1 MKRNGLEQTRKP
13 FQVCKCVQKCVNYS
27 MLHKALSILYTF
39 THLHTTF
46 FKNKNKK
53 NNMVETLCTT
63 DF

>member
-1 MKRNGLEQTRKP
+1 
-13 FQVCKCVQKCVNYS
+13 

-53 NNMVETLCTT
+53 NNMVETLCVTL
-63 DF
+63 FS